1 MRLLIVLLAIIS
13 VVASVGWAAWHM
25 MPAPAADVMSPA
37 AGADLAARAS
47 ALRAHLAR
55 HADDGPAW
63 KALGRTLMAAENF
76 DEATVAYA
84 EAARILPRDAEI
96 NVALRHLAEIAA
108 AKRR

>member
-1 MRLLIVLLAIIS
+1 MRLLIVLLTIIS
-13 VVASVGWAAWHM
+13 VAASIGWAAWRM
-25 MPAPAADVMSPA
+25 TPAPTADVTPPA
-37 AGADLAARAS
+37 AGADLAARAR

-55 HADDGPAW
+55 RADDGPAW

-84 EAARILPRDAEI
+84 EAARILPRDTEI
-96 NVALRHLAEIAA
+96 NVALRRLAEIAA